1 MSLRNKN
8 QETDPCWGR
17 IDHALALRIEL
28 PSLENYLSPYT
39 QLSHVHLTQENGKGA
54 LTIHF
59 NDFTVIITGEQLK
72 DILFNLQKQ
81 ILEWIKVSKTDP
93 HTKNRLAII
102 TSIEIEMA
110 H

>member
-8 QETDPCWGR
+8 QETEPCWGR
-17 IDHALALRIEL
+17 IDHALALRVEL
-28 PSLENYLSPYT
+28 PSLENYLFPYT
-39 QLSHVHLTQENGKGA
+39 ELSHVHLTQENGNDI
-54 LTIHF
+54 LTIYF
-59 NDFTVIITGEQLK
+59 NDFTVIITGEQLEV
-72 DILFNLQKQ
+72 ILLNLQKQ
-81 ILEWIKVSKTDP
+81 TLEWIKVNKTNP